1 MRLEELRD
9 DGGGRA
15 VPLGIAGC
23 CEVGA
28 LQDRPAPRAGLRPAV
43 EGGRG
48 GVHGEVL
55 RCGAGGLGVR
65 SADGREREVAER
77 VRACDAAD
85 CAFSAAS
92 SNHAAGGAGSG
103 GVRETPT
110 AAGLG
115 LVDAVPWPAAIEC
128 TRQPQPGR
136 RQPQPA
142 RGEGWQSGHSHA
154 SSGDAPRR
162 AGESCGIVAGLACAA
177 ALTSLRASPMY
188 RSAPVVRAGRSVSES
203 SVGSVVAHHLL
214 RCLLRGLGSICPLR
228 WLWQEQGACCSFRSR
243 ARCATCP
250 PVGLLA
256 RPGPRQGQERP
267 PPASLSR
274 TSLLKIVCIYH
285 TVPSQKPS
293 ASG

>member
-28 LQDRPAPRAGLRPAV
+28 LQNRPAPRAGLRPAV

-55 RCGAGGLGVR
+55 RCGAGRLGVR

-142 RGEGWQSGHSHA
+142 RGEGWQRGKGLQRGHSHA

-228 WLWQEQGACCSFRSR
+228 WLWQAQGACCSFRSR
-243 ARCATCP
+243 ACCATCP

-256 RPGPRQGQERP
+256 RPRAPARGRSLLHAVRQ
-267 PPASLSR
+267 LSR
-274 TSLLKIVCIYH
+274 PAGRK
-285 TVPSQKPS
+285 S
-293 ASG
+293 A